1 MYQSINYKENDIAK
15 GIVTSIKKYGAFLS
29 FEGGYIGLLHIS
41 EISTNF
47 VNSINTFFK
56 VGDVITVLIKS
67 VDRNTKFLK
76 LSIKDLPTDLN
87 EFKEILPSKKV
98 TTYIK
103 DIDFSKLEKI
113 LPKMIQD
120 ELERE
125 KQNGIWFEVWLCKR
139 GQEI

>member
-76 LSIKDLPTDLN
+76 LSIKDRPTDLN

-125 KQNGIWFEVWLCKR
+125 KQNGIWFEVWLLLMV
-139 GQEI
+139 QD

>member
-67 VDRNTKFLK
+67 VDKNTKFLK

-103 DIDFSKLEKI
+103 DIDFSRLEKI

-125 KQNGIWFEVWLCKR
+125 KQYGI
-139 GQEI
+139 

>member
-1 MYQSINYKENDIAK
+1 MYQSINYKENDITK

-67 VDRNTKFLK
+67 VDKNTKFLK

-125 KQNGIWFEVWLCKR
+125 KQYGI
-139 GQEI
+139 

>member
-87 EFKEILPSKKV
+87 EFKGILPSKKV

-125 KQNGIWFEVWLCKR
+125 KQNGI
-139 GQEI
+139 

>member
-125 KQNGIWFEVWLCKR
+125 KQNEIWFEVWLCKR

>member
-1 MYQSINYKENDIAK
+1 MYQSINYKENDITK

-47 VNSINTFFK
+47 VNNIGTFFK

-67 VDRNTKFLK
+67 IDKNTKFLK
-76 LSIKDLPTDLN
+76 LSIKDLPDDLN

-103 DIDFSKLEKI
+103 DIDFSKLERI

-125 KQNGIWFEVWLCKR
+125 KHYEV
-139 GQEI
+139 

>member
-1 MYQSINYKENDIAK
+1 MYQSISYKENDITK

-47 VNSINTFFK
+47 VNNIGTFFK

-67 VDRNTKFLK
+67 IDKNTKFLK
-76 LSIKDLPTDLN
+76 LSIKDLPDDLN

-125 KQNGIWFEVWLCKR
+125 KHYEL
-139 GQEI
+139 

>member
-1 MYQSINYKENDIAK
+1 MYQSISYKENDITK

-47 VNSINTFFK
+47 VNNISTFFK

-67 VDRNTKFLK
+67 IDKNTKFLK
-76 LSIKDLPTDLN
+76 LSIKDLPDDLN

-125 KQNGIWFEVWLCKR
+125 KQYEV
-139 GQEI
+139 

>member
-125 KQNGIWFEVWLCKR
+125 KQNGI
-139 GQEI
+139 

>member
-67 VDRNTKFLK
+67 VDKNTKFLK

-125 KQNGIWFEVWLCKR
+125 KQYGIWFEIWLYKR
-139 GQEI
+139 GQKI

>member
-67 VDRNTKFLK
+67 VDKNTKFLK

-125 KQNGIWFEVWLCKR
+125 KQYGI
-139 GQEI
+139 

>member
-125 KQNGIWFEVWLCKR
+125 KQN
-139 GQEI
+139 EI

>member
-67 VDRNTKFLK
+67 VDKNTKFLK

-125 KQNGIWFEVWLCKR
+125 KQYGIWFEVWLCKR
-139 GQEI
+139 GQKI